1 MKAVILAGGK
11 GTRLRPLTYAVPK
24 PLLPINQRPML
35 EHILLHLKQH
45 GITEIIIAV
54 GYLGYQIK
62 NYFGDGSELGIN
74 ITYSEE
80 KEALGTAGCLAKLKD
95 ELNGEPFLVMGGD
108 NLTNLDITDF
118 MRFHNEKK
126 GIASIALVEIEV
138 PVEYGVADLEDDK
151 SILRFREKPVFKYN
165 ASTMLYCLNPEI
177 FDFIEEGKDFAKDIF
192 PFLLSRGYKIFGYSF
207 NDLWIDVG
215 RMDDFNKANER
226 HAEEK
231 PKKEKT

>member
-1 MKAVILAGGK
+1 
-11 GTRLRPLTYAVPK
+11 
-24 PLLPINQRPML
+24 ML
-35 EHILLHLKQH
+35 EHILIHLKQH
-45 GITEIIIAV
+45 GITDIIIAV

-62 NYFGDGSELGIN
+62 NYFGDGSELGIK

-80 KEALGTAGCLAKLKD
+80 KKALGTAGCLAKLKD
-95 ELNGEPFLVMGGD
+95 ELKGEPFLVMGGD
-108 NLTNLDITDF
+108 NLTNLNITDF
-118 MRFHNEKK
+118 VKFHKEKK

-138 PVEYGVADLEDDK
+138 PVEYGVADLEEDK

-215 RMDDFNKANER
+215 RMDDFNKANDR
-226 HAEEK
+226 HTEETL
-231 PKKEKT
+231 KKEKT